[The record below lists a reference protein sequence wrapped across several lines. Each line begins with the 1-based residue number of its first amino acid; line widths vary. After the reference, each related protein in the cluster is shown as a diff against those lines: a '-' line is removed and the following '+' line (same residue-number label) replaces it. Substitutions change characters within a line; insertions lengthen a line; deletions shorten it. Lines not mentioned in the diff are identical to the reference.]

1 MTFPV
6 SLDEVLVA
14 LTTIAAFLL
23 EIFVSTIMFD

>member
-14 LTTIAAFLL
+14 LITIAAFLI
-23 EIFVSTIMFD
+23 EIFVSPVMFD